1 MSARRLILI
10 GAILGLPAL
19 ASAQRRPTGGSSST
33 YGGSKAT
40 GQSKLDGVKVDKEM
54 FSTKDLQK
62 ENMVAFVLDK
72 KKNLKLTDDEVKA
85 LKEINDR
92 LKDSVKTSFTALD
105 SIADQMRRHDDNA
118 PDRGD
123 RQAAR
128 VFSDSYITGV
138 RAQYD
143 ASLKVALAKLT
154 DDQQKSASE
163 MIESRR
169 KELAPAPEK
178 SER

>member
-1 MSARRLILI
+1 MSARRLFLV
-10 GAILGLPAL
+10 GALLGFPAL
-19 ASAQRRPTGGSSST
+19 APAQRRPSGGGSSS
-33 YGGSKAT
+33 YGGSSKP
-40 GQSKLDGVKVDKEM
+40 GQSKLDGVKIDKEM

-72 KKNLKLTDDEVKA
+72 KKDLKLTDDEVKA
-85 LKEINDR
+85 LKEINDQ
-92 LKDSVKTSFTALD
+92 LKDSVKTSMKALD

-128 VFSDSYITGV
+128 VFSDSYISGV

-154 DDQQKSASE
+154 DEQQKSANE
-163 MIESRR
+163 MIEARR
-169 KELAPAPEK
+169 KELAPPPEK